1 MKGIYIAKLTHQLS
15 HTVHTDLSLV
25 TQSVHPD
32 SLLVTQSVHPD
43 SSLVTQSVHPD
54 SSLVTQSV
62 HSDSSLVSHTPYLI
76 VKREMSDVQIA
87 GTRVDS
93 GKVARHVSIRCY
105 SQTLGSFV
113 AHVIAFVCTREKV
126 VCRILIEN
134 HGEREREGGREITE
148 REGGEREGEGGRE
161 GGRERERE
169 GEGGERPR
177 ERGERERKRQR
188 GGGGRGGGRG
198 RG

>member
-1 MKGIYIAKLTHQLS
+1 
-15 HTVHTDLSLV
+15 
-25 TQSVHPD
+25 
-32 SLLVTQSVHPD
+32 
-43 SSLVTQSVHPD
+43 
-54 SSLVTQSV
+54 
-62 HSDSSLVSHTPYLI
+62 
-76 VKREMSDVQIA
+76 MSDVQIA

-134 HGEREREGGREITE
+134 HGEREREGGRE
-148 REGGEREGEGGRE
+148 GGRE
-161 GGRERERE
+161 RDHRERGGRERGRGREGERERE

-177 ERGERERKRQR
+177 ERGGRERKRQR

>member
-1 MKGIYIAKLTHQLS
+1 
-15 HTVHTDLSLV
+15 
-25 TQSVHPD
+25 
-32 SLLVTQSVHPD
+32 
-43 SSLVTQSVHPD
+43 
-54 SSLVTQSV
+54 
-62 HSDSSLVSHTPYLI
+62 
-76 VKREMSDVQIA
+76 MSDVQIA

-134 HGEREREGGREITE
+134 HGEREREGGRERDHRE
-148 REGGEREGEGGRE
+148 R
-161 GGRERERE
+161 GGRERGRGREGERE

-177 ERGERERKRQR
+177 ERGGRERKRQR
-188 GGGGRGGGRG
+188 GEGGRGGGRG